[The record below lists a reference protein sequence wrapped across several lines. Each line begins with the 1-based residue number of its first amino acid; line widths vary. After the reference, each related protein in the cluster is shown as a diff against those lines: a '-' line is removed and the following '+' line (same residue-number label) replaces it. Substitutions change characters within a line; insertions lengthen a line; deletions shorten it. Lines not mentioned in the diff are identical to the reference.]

1 MIFLL
6 LGSRMGVVGNRQ
18 AREESDTSAS
28 LKNFRR
34 RTDAFFIRRSSSIFS
49 SSLSLSSSEESVV
62 VAFMQTLFLK
72 AELLQA

>member
-34 RTDAFFIRRSSSIFS
+34 RDGQTLSSVVVGLMRMRLFFF
-49 SSLSLSSSEESVV
+49 SLSSSESIV
-62 VAFMQTLFLK
+62 VASCKHYF
-72 AELLQA
+72 